1 MTYQPE
7 DKGRLKNKLNE
18 WKLELWKSLI
28 YKEGEERSSQRKP
41 RRKRSERLGDET
53 GKGDAQKKRE

>member
-1 MTYQPE
+1 MTDHPE

-28 YKEGEERSSQRKP
+28 SNRIKKSSQRKP
-41 RRKRSERLGDET
+41 RRKSSEGLEET
-53 GKGDAQKKRE
+53 GKGIAQKKRE

>member
-1 MTYQPE
+1 MEIRVMEIT
-7 DKGRLKNKLNE
+7 N
-18 WKLELWKSLI
+18 I

-53 GKGDAQKKRE
+53 GKGDTQKKRE